1 MMIGAWKFDTVRLGT
16 RMKGKREFH
25 EQIYRC
31 PRCKK
36 ELFESSITK
45 HLESHDRRAEK
56 SDMTRIAN
64 DLGITRPIPGQLGL
78 AALGIGEV
86 VARAPSKRRATR

>member
-1 MMIGAWKFDTVRLGT
+1 MMIGSWKFETVRLGM

-36 ELFESSITK
+36 EIFESSITK

-56 SDMTRIAN
+56 SDLTKIAN
-64 DLGITRPIPGQLGL
+64 DLGISKPIPGQLGL
-78 AALGIGEV
+78 EALGVGEV
-86 VARAPSKRRATR
+86 AATVKKKRKPKS